1 MLKFRR
7 GASRGIRKGATSA
20 TCSAVTRVAASG
32 GIQPFE
38 AGATMDDR
46 EDPDGDRNGSEQ
58 EIGGMSW
65 KPSDRSAHA
74 RFTPPRPAPPRP
86 TPECSPNPRMA
97 PFSHKYQHEHKSHAR
112 HAWASAFPSRA
123 RAAAIAVHG
132 SEPSSATPPLAQRQN
147 HPYWTRGKVQLWS
160 IMTIATLAMVTLVF
174 AGFMFLVPH
183 SNPAPH
189 PFTTRR
195 ARKCG

>member
-1 MLKFRR
+1 ME
-7 GASRGIRKGATSA
+7 AIRPER
-20 TCSAVTRVAASG
+20 TR
-32 GIQPFE
+32 PL
-38 AGATMDDR
+38 
-46 EDPDGDRNGSEQ
+46 
-58 EIGGMSW
+58 
-65 KPSDRSAHA
+65 
-74 RFTPPRPAPPRP
+74 RPAPPRP
-86 TPECSPNPRMA
+86 APRPNAPNPRMTA
-97 PFSHKYQHEHKSHAR
+97 FSHKYQHEHNLTHATLG
-112 HAWASAFPSRA
+112 ASAFPSRA
-123 RAAAIAVHG
+123 RAAAIAARG
-132 SEPSSATPPLAQRQN
+132 SEPSSATSPLAQRQN